1 MFKLLVGIL
10 MAGIVGVGMIVNE
23 PSKTQVIKKLPKL
36 TQHHKAGQAH
46 SYKVVT
52 YGETQ
57 YILHKDGEF
66 VAYTHAVPLIAQ
78 DDDGRHGSPH
88 VKDPAE
94 CRKFC
99 YPPGGNS
106 DRPGGV
112 NESAEGYECKGDYCA
127 KAGSHDHG
135 GGGPPPG
142 EEGPGDD
149 EKDCKPHFSCNVHC
163 SEVCCKCLRECI

>member
-1 MFKLLVGIL
+1 MFKLLVAVL
-10 MAGIVGVGMIVNE
+10 MAGIVGIGMIVNE
-23 PSKTQVIKKLPKL
+23 PSKTQVIKKAPKL
-36 TQHHKAGQAH
+36 TQHAM
-46 SYKVVT
+46 T
-52 YGETQ
+52 
-57 YILHKDGEF
+57 
-66 VAYTHAVPLIAQ
+66 Q

-112 NESAEGYECKGDYCA
+112 NEAAEGYECKGDYCA

>member
-1 MFKLLVGIL
+1 
-10 MAGIVGVGMIVNE
+10 MAGIVAVGMIVNE
-23 PSKTQVIKKLPKL
+23 PSETEVIKKRPKL
-36 TQHHKAGQAH
+36 TQHAAT
-46 SYKVVT
+46 KVDALMKT
-52 YGETQ
+52 
-57 YILHKDGEF
+57 L
-66 VAYTHAVPLIAQ
+66 AAQ

-88 VKDPAE
+88 VKDPAK

-99 YPPGGNS
+99 YPPGGNA
-106 DRPGGV
+106 DRPKGV
-112 NESAEGYECKGDYCA
+112 NEEAEGYECKGDYCA
-127 KAGSHDHG
+127 KAGHHDHG